1 MTELIFANNFW
12 GLKDDGFHALTAKMS
27 NTKKTFDEI
36 KSFYN
41 VRASLHE
48 EFGRKLMK
56 HAKVGMGR
64 EETGTL
70 QALLTS
76 AHKETEWTAQ
86 AHLNLAQK
94 LKTRLE
100 VDLDNFILEQKDK
113 RKLVHTNVEKAHR
126 YKQSN
131 ETYLAKVKE
140 KYESDCAK
148 LITLQTQI
156 TTATGREADRM
167 KQRIDRTQ
175 HEIKIQEQ
183 EYKNACI
190 KVADAT
196 KAWNQTWKISCD
208 TYQGMEKKRLEF
220 LRHSFSMY
228 INILSTATS
237 QDQESYERF
246 WKSLDQYDPINDI
259 QIFINE
265 KGTGPK
271 IPEPE
276 IFVDYMDDPTK
287 TFQKHTLADFSCPIE
302 LITNNCTEP
311 AKPELTVRNPN
322 STIPNVT
329 QPEDSLLLKRVRSI
343 TVSNQVAMT
352 EPLTPSKSSTSERR
366 KSCLRTAVKPLPS
379 ISTPIKQRKQTR
391 KKLINENYSSGA
403 QQPIPLPPIIAIPE
417 ISSSSTTSE
426 EEDSVVSGNSTNS
439 RKQEDGDITIDPRA
453 KVVFAIGNNMFD
465 LGHLDLD
472 ESKKSDI
479 NPRRLV
485 STRRRQPSADLEAA
499 CNFSYQSLL
508 EELGVFDK
516 NSNSSSP
523 TNNDDVRSPVE
534 NKDVLNRLS
543 QREKRPAQQQQ
554 QYQTPEA
561 HQAAHMVHA
570 GVPAYS
576 TQQTAT
582 PIMTH
587 PINSYGANVYNPPSM
602 AAPVGHQPTLFWAQ
616 AIGDWYSGK
625 PEELQYSRGTWL
637 AVTET
642 RPDGWFYA
650 TKFDSRLNTLTNEKG
665 YVAQNYIQ
673 FTEYQVVGR
682 KLPSAQ
688 EVAPKLF
695 RMRIFAPNVVVAKSR
710 FWYFLKK
717 LRKVKKAAGEIVAV
731 NVISEKRP
739 EQVKNFGVWIRYDSR
754 SGTHNMYKEYRA
766 LRRVEAVETCYQD
779 MAARHRARF
788 RSVQIIRVAE
798 VKDADVRR
806 PYIKQ
811 LMTPKLAFPLP
822 HRLANVEKK
831 HRALFVAK
839 RPTTFY

>member
-27 NTKKTFDEI
+27 STKKTFDEI

-131 ETYLAKVKE
+131 EVYLAKVKE

-208 TYQGMEKKRLEF
+208 TYQGMERKRLEF

-271 IPEPE
+271 IPESE
-276 IFVDYMDDPTK
+276 IFVDYMDDPSK
-287 TFQKHTLADFSCPIE
+287 TFQKHTLADFSCPME

-311 AKPELTVRNPN
+311 TKPELTVRNPN
-322 STIPNVT
+322 NSIPKVT

-343 TVSNQVAMT
+343 TVSDPVSFT
-352 EPLTPSKSSTSERR
+352 EPLTPSESSTPERR
-366 KSCLRTAVKPLPS
+366 KSCLRTALKPLPS
-379 ISTPIKQRKQTR
+379 ISTPVKQRKQTR
-391 KKLINENYSSGA
+391 NKSINENYSSRA
-403 QQPIPLPPIIAIPE
+403 QQPIPPPPILTIPE
-417 ISSSSTTSE
+417 ISSSSSTTSE
-426 EEDSVVSGNSTNS
+426 EEDSIVSRNSRNS
-439 RKQEDGDITIDPRA
+439 RKREEDDITIDPRA

-479 NPRRLV
+479 NPRRLA
-485 STRRRQPSADLEAA
+485 STRRRQPSADIEAA

-508 EELGVFDK
+508 EELGVFEK
-516 NSNSSSP
+516 GSNSSSP
-523 TNNDDVRSPVE
+523 TSNDDVRSPVE
-534 NKDVLNRLS
+534 KKGVLKRLS
-543 QREKRPAQQQQ
+543 QREKRPAQQQ
-554 QYQTPEA
+554 YQAPEA
-561 HQAAHMVHA
+561 HQAAHVVHS
-570 GVPAYS
+570 GVPAAVSTIISPQSQQQQQQQQDVYSNPDPYRTQQQQQRYYNQYS

-587 PINSYGANVYNPPSM
+587 PINSYVANPYKPTSM
-602 AAPVGHQPTLFWAQ
+602 SAPVGHQPTLFWAQ

-625 PEELQYSRGTWL
+625 PEELQYSRGTWF

-650 TKFDSRLNTLTNEKG
+650 TKFDSRLNTLTNETG
-665 YVAQNYIQ
+665 YVAQNY
-673 FTEYQVVGR
+673 
-682 KLPSAQ
+682 
-688 EVAPKLF
+688 
-695 RMRIFAPNVVVAKSR
+695 
-710 FWYFLKK
+710 
-717 LRKVKKAAGEIVAV
+717 
-731 NVISEKRP
+731 
-739 EQVKNFGVWIRYDSR
+739 
-754 SGTHNMYKEYRA
+754 
-766 LRRVEAVETCYQD
+766 
-779 MAARHRARF
+779 
-788 RSVQIIRVAE
+788 VQIHA
-798 VKDADVRR
+798 
-806 PYIKQ
+806 
-811 LMTPKLAFPLP
+811 
-822 HRLANVEKK
+822 
-831 HRALFVAK
+831 
-839 RPTTFY
+839 